1 MKLEEISSVVAHDC
15 YGFPNHVVRNYI
27 INLKNGD
34 YFVSDIRSILKDD
47 TKEII
52 INDIK
57 RKDEVAEKI
66 FTNKKDGNTL
76 VKFNTG
82 RYGYYQKDGNI
93 AKYRFDYATEF
104 NEAGLAI
111 VCMHGEVYW
120 MTENFKFLM
129 MDTMKLS
136 KNFANSLGH
145 GANKIEILGDTLS
158 RVSYT
163 DYSGY
168 NYETKTTAVKYNQ
181 EVGKFINE
189 NDPELILR
197 KRK

>member
-1 MKLEEISSVVAHDC
+1 
-15 YGFPNHVVRNYI
+15 
-27 INLKNGD
+27 
-34 YFVSDIRSILKDD
+34 
-47 TKEII
+47 
-52 INDIK
+52 
-57 RKDEVAEKI
+57 
-66 FTNKKDGNTL
+66 
-76 VKFNTG
+76 
-82 RYGYYQKDGNI
+82 
-93 AKYRFDYATEF
+93 
-104 NEAGLAI
+104 
-111 VCMHGEVYW
+111 MHGEVYW

-168 NYETKTTAVKYNQ
+168 NYETKTTEVKYNP
-181 EVGKFINE
+181 ELSKFIDE

>member
-34 YFVSDIRSILKDD
+34 YFVSNIRSILKDD

-93 AKYRFDYATEF
+93 AKYRFD
-104 NEAGLAI
+104 
-111 VCMHGEVYW
+111 
-120 MTENFKFLM
+120 
-129 MDTMKLS
+129 
-136 KNFANSLGH
+136 
-145 GANKIEILGDTLS
+145 
-158 RVSYT
+158 
-163 DYSGY
+163 
-168 NYETKTTAVKYNQ
+168 
-181 EVGKFINE
+181 
-189 NDPELILR
+189 
-197 KRK
+197 

>member
-1 MKLEEISSVVAHDC
+1 MKEIILENNNLD
-15 YGFPNHVVRNYI
+15 
-27 INLKNGD
+27 LKNGD
-34 YFVSDIRSILKDD
+34 FFVSDIRSILKDD

-57 RKDEVAEKI
+57 RKDEVVEI
-66 FTNKKDGNTL
+66 PFTNKKDGNTL

-163 DYSGY
+163 DYSEY
-168 NYETKTTAVKYNQ
+168 NYETKTTEVKYNQ
-181 EVGKFINE
+181 ELSKFIDE

>member
-1 MKLEEISSVVAHDC
+1 MIKPLGSRVLIKMKEGEETTKS
-15 YGFPNHVVRNYI
+15 GI
-27 INLKNGD
+27 ILA
-34 YFVSDIRSILKDD
+34 SAA
-47 TKEII
+47 KEKPQIA
-52 INDIK
+52 
-57 RKDEVAEKI
+57 EVIEVGPGEKI

-104 NEAGLAI
+104 NDAGLAI

-168 NYETKTTAVKYNQ
+168 NYESKTTEVKYNQ
-181 EVGKFINE
+181 ELSKFIDE